1 MPMQYIQKITVAGDT
16 IEIEKTRSARF
27 GKRIPRG
34 GNENKTPKAVKEL
47 NRRNAVKKLTRLLNE
62 NYHPNDLHIVLTYA
76 DDYLPATPKEGQ
88 KLLDD
93 FKRDMR
99 KRMRDQG
106 KDFLYIAVTEGLAR
120 RLHHHLVINATD
132 IETITACWPWGKM
145 RIYPLDDKREY
156 SKLAEYLVKETDRT
170 FRPGGQYL
178 QKTLGRLKKLGAA
191 INKIKSGRGK
201 AMA

>member
-1 MPMQYIQKITVAGDT
+1 MPMQYIQKTTIAGDT

-34 GNENKTPKAVKEL
+34 GNEGKTPKAAKEV
-47 NRRNAVKKLTRLLNE
+47 NRRNAIKQLTRLINAS
-62 NYHPNDLHIVLTYA
+62 YKPNDLHIVLTYA
-76 DDYLPATPKEGQ
+76 DAYLPKNPKEGQ
-88 KLLDD
+88 KLLDK
-93 FKRDMR
+93 FKRGMR
-99 KRMRDQG
+99 KEMQDQG
-106 KDFLYIAVTEGLAR
+106 KDFMYIAVTEGLAK

-132 IETITACWPWGKM
+132 IETLTACWPWGKV
-145 RIYPLDDKREY
+145 RIYPLDPSREY

-178 QKTLGRLKKLGAA
+178 QKALGRLKKLSAA
-191 INKIKSGRGK
+191 IHKIKTGRSK